1 MTRIVL
7 STPEG
12 EAAYRKMEQIING
25 ELQTS
30 IRQLNQQGELL
41 SNPKVWDGSN
51 AEKFRTVWAQ
61 AHKSLQK
68 FQADLMELK
77 QTVQKIN
84 ENIQTAGNQ

>member
-25 ELQTS
+25 ELQTA

-41 SNPKVWDGSN
+41 SNPKVWDGNN
-51 AEKFRTVWAQ
+51 AEKFRGTWAQ

-68 FQADLMELK
+68 FQADLLELK

-84 ENIQTAGNQ
+84 ENIQLSGNN